1 MRSLRAGL
9 VAMTVFWG
17 SFAVF
22 LLVTRVVVAA
32 S

>member
-9 VAMTVFWG
+9 VATIVFWG
-17 SFAVF
+17 SLATF
-22 LLVTRVVVAA
+22 LLVTHVVVAA